1 LALLGRRPHQRVEGH
16 VIAGV
21 RETYTISDIHV
32 LRLASKSTSRRPV
45 SGVRSPNPGNGSDG

>member
-21 RETYTISDIHV
+21 RETYTGTDLQHQI
-32 LRLASKSTSRRPV
+32 
-45 SGVRSPNPGNGSDG
+45 PNAALTVANAP